1 MENVGGR
8 MRMRNLVSVAALLA
22 LGACAPET
30 GVGFGELSPV
40 TTAAT
45 AAPTAMEEEAQI
57 IALINAERAKQGLM
71 ALSYNGKLAAA
82 AQRHADD
89 MAAKGYFSHTSKSGA
104 TVGDR
109 VRAAGYPYCFVSEN
123 LSGGYPVVQQAV
135 QGWMASSG
143 HRKNI
148 LSTKV
153 SDIGVGVASGGLR
166 VAVFASPCR

>member
-1 MENVGGR
+1 MT
-8 MRMRNLVSVAALLA
+8 

-40 TTAAT
+40 TTAAPT
-45 AAPTAMEEEAQI
+45 AQSAMEEKAQI
-57 IALINAERAKQGLM
+57 IALINAERARQGLM
-71 ALSYNGKLAAA
+71 ALSYNGKLATA

-109 VRAAGYPYCFVSEN
+109 VRAAGYQYCSVAEN
-123 LSGGYPVVQQAV
+123 LAVGHSGTPRVVQR
-135 QGWMASSG
+135 WMTSSG

-153 SDIGVGVASGGLR
+153 SDIGVGIAAGGFR
-166 VAVFASPCR
+166 AAVFASPCR

>member
-1 MENVGGR
+1 MT
-8 MRMRNLVSVAALLA
+8 

-40 TTAAT
+40 TA
-45 AAPTAMEEEAQI
+45 AAPTAQAAMAEEAQI

-71 ALSYNGKLAAA
+71 ALSYNGKLATA

-89 MAAKGYFSHTSKSGA
+89 MAAKGYFSHTSKTGA

-109 VRAAGYPYCFVSEN
+109 VRSVGYQYCSVAEN
-123 LSGGYPVVQQAV
+123 LAVGHSGAPRVVQR
-135 QGWMASSG
+135 WMASSE

-153 SDIGVGVASGGLR
+153 RDIGIGVASGGFR